1 MSKLSGFNSED
12 IKSQLSEYH
21 LVVAEVVGGISF
33 DLIEAKKKLA
43 ELESQHIKVLEE
55 LKELKAVTRLLVQA
69 SLPRQ
74 NNG

>member
-1 MSKLSGFNSED
+1 VSKLSGFNSED